1 MTCKCW
7 PDCGCG
13 APLPEE
19 EVWFPDSH
27 SELLVCVRPQACCD
41 ANTNTRDFGSVH
53 WIPRL
58 PSPHFLLGR
67 HQLVRHLHSKC
78 TLPRSPLCACVCVC
92 RFIEVRLAWG
102 IAGIDRPDF
111 VVWEP
116 GVNRGN
122 VVFYD
127 GFNMTTRESQE
138 FVLATC
144 QLLRTRQCSLP
155 GCTSGRQPN
164 TITLPGGVKC
174 WPEEFGSWVQVKL
187 RQTVCTSCVR
197 PCHMSSCWLRI
208 QPGWRLYQWATSTF
222 DLCRSFAH

>member
-1 MTCKCW
+1 MDVAHRCQRKKCGSLT
-7 PDCGCG
+7 PTVSCLFACARKHVAMQALTPVTLAVFTGFRDFQAHTFSSAATSSFVTSTASVHCH
-13 APLPEE
+13 AHP
-19 EVWFPDSH
+19 
-27 SELLVCVRPQACCD
+27 CVRVC
-41 ANTNTRDFGSVH
+41 G
-53 WIPRL
+53 
-58 PSPHFLLGR
+58 
-67 HQLVRHLHSKC
+67 
-78 TLPRSPLCACVCVC
+78 VCVC
-92 RFIEVRLAWG
+92 SFIEVRLAWG

-155 GCTSGRQPN
+155 GCSSGRQPN

-174 WPEEFGSWVQVKL
+174 WPEEFGSWVQVNV
-187 RQTVCTSCVR
+187 RQAVCASCVR
-197 PCHMSSCWLRI
+197 PCHTSSCWLRI